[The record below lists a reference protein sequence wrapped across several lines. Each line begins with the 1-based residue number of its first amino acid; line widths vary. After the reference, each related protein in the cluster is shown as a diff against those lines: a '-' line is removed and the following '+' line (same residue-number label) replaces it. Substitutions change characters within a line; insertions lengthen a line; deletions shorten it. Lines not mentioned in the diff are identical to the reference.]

1 MKYGNFLGTFKS
13 INRGKGR
20 SMLTLCSVAV
30 GVFAVV
36 VISGIGT
43 VGTEQINSTMM
54 TMGINSAMV
63 QASDKNSE
71 VELTKEDVKAFGRLE
86 GVNKAMPLMGA
97 MSQSVILNEYVNCYA
112 WGVDKDAKDIISI
125 EAVHGRLIDD
135 RDAENLSYICV
146 LDEDIAKRT
155 YGRSNIVGKKI
166 KLLLGGSYYEFEVV
180 GIAKS
185 GITGLQSMMAGIIPD
200 FVYIPYSTMQNITGK
215 TTYDKIALL
224 LDSKSADENLT
235 ETLTQQVNGI
245 KGCENSLVID
255 NFQSQKGQLTDILW
269 VVTTVLSLIAGI
281 SLIVSGITVM
291 TTMLVSVGE
300 RKREIG
306 IKKSIGARSSDIMW
320 EFLSESVL
328 LTAIGSLAGIITAL
342 FACRVGCAVLSLP
355 FIVPVESIIL
365 SFCFSLFMG
374 AVFGAYPAG
383 KAASMKP
390 IEALRS

>member
-1 MKYGNFLGTFKS
+1 MNYGNFSGILKS
-13 INRGKGR
+13 IKRGKGR
-20 SMLTLCSVAV
+20 SLLTLCSVAV

-36 VISGIGT
+36 VISGIGS
-43 VGTEQINSTMM
+43 VGSEQINSTMM

-63 QASDKNSE
+63 QTSDKDST
-71 VELTKEDVKAFGRLE
+71 VALTREDVAAFGRLQ
-86 GVNKAMPLMGA
+86 GVNKAMPLMSA
-97 MSQSVILNEYVNCYA
+97 MSQSVILEEYVNCYA

-125 EAVHGRLIDD
+125 EAVHGRLIDNHD
-135 RDAENLSYICV
+135 VENHSSVCV
-146 LDEDIAKRT
+146 IDEDIARQT
-155 YGRSNIVGKKI
+155 YGRGNIVGKKI
-166 KLLLGGSYYEFEVV
+166 KLLLNGSYYEFEVV

-200 FVYIPYSTMQNITGK
+200 FAYIPYSTMQDITGK
-215 TTYDKIALL
+215 NTFDKIALL

-235 ETLTQQVNGI
+235 ETLTEQVNSI
-245 KGCENSLVID
+245 KESDGSLVIN
-255 NFQSQKGQLTDILW
+255 NFQSQKGQLTDILS

-306 IKKSIGARSSDIMW
+306 IKKSIGAKSADIMW

-328 LTAIGSLAGIITAL
+328 LTALGSGLGIIFAL
-342 FACRVGCAVLSLP
+342 LCCLIGCALLSVPFTIPVNAVVLS
-355 FIVPVESIIL
+355 FA
-365 SFCFSLFMG
+365 FSVFMG

-383 KAASMKP
+383 KAAGMKP

>member
-1 MKYGNFLGTFKS
+1 MKNGNYFSSFKS
-13 INRGKGR
+13 INRVKGR
-20 SMLTLCSVAV
+20 SLLTLCSVAV

-36 VISGIGT
+36 VISGIGA
-43 VGTEQINSTMM
+43 VGSEKINSTMM

-63 QASDKNSE
+63 QTSDKNSE
-71 VELTKEDVKAFGRLE
+71 IELTKEDVKTFGRLE
-86 GVNKAMPLMGA
+86 GVNKAMPLMGS
-97 MSQSVILNEYVNCYA
+97 MSQTVILGEYVNCYA
-112 WGVDKDAKDIISI
+112 WGVDKDAKDIISV
-125 EAVHGRLIDD
+125 EAIHGRLIDD
-135 RDAENLSYICV
+135 RDAEKLSYVCV
-146 LDEDIAKRT
+146 LDEDIAKKT

-166 KLLLGGSYYEFEVV
+166 KLLLEGGYYEFEVV

-200 FVYIPYSTMQNITGK
+200 FVYIPYTTMQDITGK
-215 TTYDKIALL
+215 YTFDKIALL

-235 ETLTQQVNGI
+235 ETLTRQVNSI

-255 NFQSQKGQLTDILW
+255 NFQSQKGQLTDILR
-269 VVTTVLSLIAGI
+269 VVTAVLSLIAGI

-291 TTMLVSVGE
+291 TAMLVSVGE

-306 IKKSIGARSSDIMW
+306 IKKSIGAKSTDIML

-328 LTAIGSLAGIITAL
+328 LTAVGSLAGIIAAL
-342 FACRVGCAVLSLP
+342 FACWVGCALLSLN
-355 FIVPVESIIL
+355 FIIPVESVVL

-383 KAASMKP
+383 KAAGMKP
-390 IEALRS
+390 IDALRS

>member
-1 MKYGNFLGTFKS
+1 MNYGNLSGIFKS
-13 INRGKGR
+13 IKRGKGR
-20 SMLTLCSVAV
+20 SLLTLCSVMV

-36 VISGIGT
+36 VISGIGS
-43 VGTEQINSTMM
+43 VGSAQINSTMV

-63 QASDKNSE
+63 QTADKDST
-71 VELTKEDVKAFGRLE
+71 VSLTREDVTAFGRLQ
-86 GVNKAMPLMGA
+86 GVDKAMPLMSA
-97 MSQSVILNEYVNCYA
+97 MSQSVILEEYVNCYA
-112 WGVDKDAKDIISI
+112 WGVDEDAKDIISI
-125 EAVHGRLIDD
+125 EPIHGRLIDD
-135 RDAENLSYICV
+135 HDVENRSFVCV
-146 LDEDIAKRT
+146 IDEEIAKKT

-166 KLLLGGSYYEFEVV
+166 KLLLNGSYYEFETV

-200 FVYIPYSTMQNITGK
+200 FAYIPYTTMQDITGK
-215 TTYDKIALL
+215 SSFDKIALL
-224 LDSKSADENLT
+224 LDSKSADEDLT
-235 ETLTQQVNGI
+235 ETLTEQVNSI
-245 KGCENSLVID
+245 KDSGSSLVIN
-255 NFQSQKGQLTDILW
+255 NFQSQKGQLTDILS
-269 VVTTVLSLIAGI
+269 VITTVLSLIAGI

-328 LTAIGSLAGIITAL
+328 LTALGSAAGVVLAL
-342 FACRVGCAVLSLP
+342 LCCFVGCGVLSVP
-355 FIVPVESIIL
+355 FVVPVKAVCMAFGISVV
-365 SFCFSLFMG
+365 MG

-383 KAASMKP
+383 KAAGMKP